1 MTSSA
6 AHDLPL
12 RGDYNN
18 QQASKK
24 TRRKK
29 KKKKKEEE
37 EEEEARSKMDDPRTG
52 QPFPPSTI
60 QRVLYS
66 CSAVH
71 VYALPPL
78 TSMKGY
84 LAASWTSN
92 SASEIFAGRLRVLE
106 SAVPVKV
113 PPASRPATALRT
125 PNRPLALP
133 EEEPD
138 LQPEAKEEEEEEE
151 QRLQVDILLEEAGGA
166 HELFAAAPYVD
177 AGVVEQTLDSSRF
190 FALRVEGEGKKAVL
204 GLGFEERS
212 EAFDFSVALQEARK
226 ILSLSASVASS
237 AASGGD
243 AGRDL
248 SLRPGESISVSAQPK
263 TASEEARED
272 EEEEDREE
280 EKQEKQKKALFS
292 LPPPPPASSSSSR
305 RRPPASSSSP
315 AII

>member
-1 MTSSA
+1 M
-6 AHDLPL
+6 
-12 RGDYNN
+12 N
-18 QQASKK
+18 
-24 TRRKK
+24 
-29 KKKKKEEE
+29 
-37 EEEEARSKMDDPRTG
+37 DPRTG

-66 CSAVH
+66 CGAVH

-92 SASEIFAGRLRVLE
+92 SDSEIFAGRLRVLE

-113 PPASRPATALRT
+113 PASKPATTTALRT

-138 LQPEAKEEEEEEE
+138 VQPETTTTTTTTTTTEEEEEE
-151 QRLQVDILLEEAGGA
+151 RLQVDILLEEAGGT

-226 ILSLSASVASS
+226 ILSMSTPASLSM
-237 AASGGD
+237 ASGGD
-243 AGRDL
+243 AGKDL
-248 SLRPGESISVSAQPK
+248 SLRPGESISVALRREPK
-263 TASEEARED
+263 TGEEE

-280 EKQEKQKKALFS
+280 EEEKKEKQEKKALFS
-292 LPPPPPASSSSSR
+292 LPPPPSASSSSLSSSSSR
-305 RRPPASSSSP
+305 RRPPASSTS

>member
-1 MTSSA
+1 M
-6 AHDLPL
+6 
-12 RGDYNN
+12 N
-18 QQASKK
+18 
-24 TRRKK
+24 
-29 KKKKKEEE
+29 
-37 EEEEARSKMDDPRTG
+37 DPRTG

-66 CSAVH
+66 CGAVH

-92 SASEIFAGRLRVLE
+92 SDSEIFAGRLRVLE

-113 PPASRPATALRT
+113 PASKPATTTALRT

-138 LQPEAKEEEEEEE
+138 VQSETTTTTTTTTTTEEEEEEE
-151 QRLQVDILLEEAGGA
+151 EEERLQVDILLEEAGGT

-226 ILSLSASVASS
+226 ILSMSTPASLSM
-237 AASGGD
+237 ASGGD
-243 AGRDL
+243 AGKDL
-248 SLRPGESISVSAQPK
+248 SLRPGESISVALRREPK
-263 TASEEARED
+263 TGEEE

-280 EKQEKQKKALFS
+280 EEEKKEKQEKKALFS
-292 LPPPPPASSSSSR
+292 LPPPPSASSSSLSSSLSSSSSR
-305 RRPPASSSSP
+305 RRPPASSTS

>member
-1 MTSSA
+1 M
-6 AHDLPL
+6 
-12 RGDYNN
+12 N
-18 QQASKK
+18 
-24 TRRKK
+24 
-29 KKKKKEEE
+29 
-37 EEEEARSKMDDPRTG
+37 DPRTG

-66 CSAVH
+66 CGAVH

-92 SASEIFAGRLRVLE
+92 SDSEIFAGRLRVLE

-113 PPASRPATALRT
+113 PASRPTTALRT

-138 LQPEAKEEEEEEE
+138 LQPEEADAEAEAEEE
-151 QRLQVDILLEEAGGA
+151 RLQVDILLEEAGGT

-226 ILSLSASVASS
+226 ILSMSS
-237 AASGGD
+237 TSMASGGD
-243 AGRDL
+243 AGKDL
-248 SLRPGESISVSAQPK
+248 SLRPGDSISVPVSARREPK
-263 TASEEARED
+263 TAEEDR
-272 EEEEDREE
+272 EDREE
-280 EKQEKQKKALFS
+280 EEKQEKKALFS
-292 LPPPPPASSSSSR
+292 LPPPPPPPASSSSSSSSSR
-305 RRPPASSSSP
+305 RRPPASSTSP
-315 AII
+315 AI

>member
-1 MTSSA
+1 M
-6 AHDLPL
+6 
-12 RGDYNN
+12 
-18 QQASKK
+18 
-24 TRRKK
+24 
-29 KKKKKEEE
+29 E
-37 EEEEARSKMDDPRTG
+37 DPRTG

-113 PPASRPATALRT
+113 PPASRPAPALRT

-138 LQPEAKEEEEEEE
+138 LQPEAKEEEEEEEE

-226 ILSLSASVASS
+226 ILSMSTAASASVSAS

-243 AGRDL
+243 AGKDL
-248 SLRPGESISVSAQPK
+248 SLRLGESISVSAQPK
-263 TASEEARED
+263 TEAREEEARE
-272 EEEEDREE
+272 EEEEEEE

-292 LPPPPPASSSSSR
+292 LPPPPPASSSSR